1 MTALRDTATA
11 ESVSSPLHDRAAAE
25 TYVASV
31 CFKHGPPRLVGVELE
46 WTVHDAHDP
55 RAPLE
60 LRRLA
65 TALGPHAPSTVNP
78 DSPNLP
84 MSHGSLV
91 TVEPGG
97 QVEISAPPHSSLA
110 DLITAVAADTA
121 SMADLLA
128 ESGLVLGRS
137 GLDQDRD
144 VHRLL
149 DTPRYAA
156 MANEFAKYGS
166 DGLAWM
172 CASAGLQVC
181 VDAGQPDRVASRW
194 AALHALGPVLSAL
207 FANSGQRRGESSTW
221 VSGRMRTMFGAD
233 PVRNRPSSVTGDPAE
248 YWARKAL
255 DAPVMCVRSPNGSWA
270 PPVRMTF
277 AEWIDGAIPVRP
289 TEDDLDYHLSTLFP
303 PVRPRGYLEVRYLDT
318 QDGDDW
324 VAPAVLLAGLMA
336 DEATVD
342 EVLAATEP
350 AAGRW
355 LHAARYGLA
364 DAGIAAAARA
374 VVAVAERALSAD
386 TGIGADLGPAM
397 AAMVLTRLAERIETG
412 GRSGGDGS

>member
-1 MTALRDTATA
+1 M
-11 ESVSSPLHDRAAAE
+11 
-25 TYVASV
+25 

-46 WTVHDAHDP
+46 WTVHDALDP

-65 TALGPHAPSTVNP
+65 TALGPHAPTTVNP

-84 MSHGSLV
+84 MSQGSLV

-121 SMADLLA
+121 ALGDLLA
-128 ESGLVLGRS
+128 EHGLVLGTS
-137 GLDQDRD
+137 GLDQDRA
-144 VHRLL
+144 VRRLL

-156 MANEFAKYGS
+156 MAGEFAKYGP

-181 VDAGQPDRVASRW
+181 VDAGQPDRVAGRW

-207 FANSGQRRGESSTW
+207 FANSGQRRGERSTW

-233 PVRNRPSSVTGDPAE
+233 PVRNRPSSVTEDPAE

-255 DAPVMCVRSPNGSWA
+255 DAPVMCVRSADGWV

-277 AEWIDGAIPVRP
+277 AEWIDGAIPQRP

-318 QDGDDW
+318 QHGDDW
-324 VAPAVLLAGLMA
+324 VAPAVVLAGLMA
-336 DEATVD
+336 DETTVD

-364 DAGIAAAARA
+364 DRRIAAAGNA
-374 VVAVAERALSAD
+374 VLALAERVLA
-386 TGIGADLGPAM
+386 TGTRLGADIGPAM
-397 AAMVLTRLAERIETG
+397 AASVIGQLAERIETG
-412 GRSGGDGS
+412 AGAHLGEAC